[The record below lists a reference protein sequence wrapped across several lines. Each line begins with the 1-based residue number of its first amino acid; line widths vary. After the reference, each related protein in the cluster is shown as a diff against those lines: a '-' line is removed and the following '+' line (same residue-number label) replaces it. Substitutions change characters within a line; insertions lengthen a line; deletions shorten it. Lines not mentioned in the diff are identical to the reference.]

1 MNSAIG
7 IDLGGTNL
15 KSGILLQNGELLHR
29 SYAPAEADKGPAK
42 VIQNIISSIDQLL
55 DKQEASDLVGIG
67 IGSPGQ
73 VDFESGIVKEPPNLT
88 GWHSEK
94 LGEIIYKQF
103 GKSTFVDNDAN
114 VAALAASVFGA
125 GKKSKYFALITL
137 GTGVGGG
144 IILNNKI
151 YHGVSGC
158 AGEFGHICI
167 KYDGPRCKCGQL
179 GCIERYI
186 GAQWI
191 VERAISYLPDYQDSE
206 LNMYKKNQSLSV
218 KIISTFAN
226 NGDSLCKRV
235 IEETGSY
242 LGIAIGTLVNLLNL
256 DLILVG
262 GGISNAGPIL
272 FKTIRK
278 SFKKYSLPVSGSVV
292 KIEKTS
298 LGEHAG
304 IVGAGQLVFENLAQS
319 E

>member
-15 KSGILLQNGELLHR
+15 KSGILLQNGELLHLC
-29 SYAPAEADKGPAK
+29 YTPTEADKGPEK
-42 VIQNIISSIDQLL
+42 VIQNIKSSIEQLL
-55 DKQEASDLVGIG
+55 EKKEASGLVGIG

-73 VDFESGIVKEPPNLT
+73 VDFKSGVVNDPPNFK
-88 GWHSEK
+88 GWCSEK
-94 LGEIIYKQF
+94 LGETIYQQF
-103 GKSTFVDNDAN
+103 GRPTFIDNDAN
-114 VAALAASVFGA
+114 VAALAAGVFGA
-125 GKKSKYFALITL
+125 GKKSKCFALITL

-151 YHGVSGC
+151 YHGVSGY

-167 KYDGPRCKCGQL
+167 KYDGPLCKCGQP

-191 VERAISYLPDYQDSE
+191 VERAISYLPDYPGSE
-206 LNMYKKNQSLSV
+206 LNMHKNNQSLSP

-256 DLILVG
+256 DLVLIG
-262 GGISNAGPIL
+262 GGISNAGTIL
-272 FKTIRK
+272 FKAIRK
-278 SFKKYSLPVSGSVV
+278 SFKKYSLSVSGSVV
-292 KIEKTS
+292 KIEKAS

-304 IVGAGQLVFENLAQS
+304 IVGAGQLVFENLAHPK
-319 E
+319 